1 MTRPGAAR
9 GFTIIEALVAMVVIT
24 IGSIGMMSLMSTG
37 QRLNADARQMTRA
50 IAVGQDLLGQ
60 IALWQYTDPRLA
72 AGATGGVDITDETL
86 KFQNQDSPPYDHSD
100 AELISPPDADPNFNG
115 ISNASLDGVYERYWN
130 VAYVDDSNANGVWD
144 GVRVAVIVRW
154 RQTGVWRRV
163 VLTGFKPNTVE

>member
-9 GFTIIEALVAMVVIT
+9 GFTILEALIAMVVIT

-50 IAVGQDLLGQ
+50 VAVGEDLLGQ
-60 IALWQYTDPRLA
+60 IATWQYSDARLA
-72 AGATGGVDITDETL
+72 AGATGGADITDEA
-86 KFQNQDSPPYDHSD
+86 QNFETQDAPTFDHSD
-100 AELISPPDADPNFNG
+100 VELISPPDANPNFYG
-115 ISNASLDGVYERYWN
+115 ISNTSLNGDYQRYWN

-144 GVRVAVIVRW
+144 GVRIAVIVRW
-154 RQTGVWRRV
+154 RQGGAWRRV